1 MAILNKKWE
10 LLLERRKNHRRIK
23 MAKRLKELSK
33 LVDANKLY
41 SVEEAADLVKQTAKA
56 KFDESVEVHIRL
68 GIDPKQSDQI
78 VRGTVLLPNGIGK
91 TRTVFVVAKG
101 EKQTEAEKAGA
112 DKVGSTDLIEDIA
125 KGDLNFDVLVATPDC
140 MKDLSKVAK
149 ILGPKGLMPNPK
161 SGTVTFDIGKTV
173 QELKKGK
180 VAYKNDSFGIVHCSV
195 GKASFEKDKLVENIK
210 TLVSAVLKAKPS
222 AAKGQYVKSISVSS
236 TMGPGIYID
245 QNSKM

>member
-1 MAILNKKWE
+1 
-10 LLLERRKNHRRIK
+10 

-33 LVDANKLY
+33 LVDSSKLY

-91 TRTVFVVAKG
+91 TRTVFVIAKG

-161 SGTVTFDIGKTV
+161 SGTVTFDIARTV
-173 QELKKGK
+173 Q
-180 VAYKNDSFGIVHCSV
+180 
-195 GKASFEKDKLVENIK
+195 
-210 TLVSAVLKAKPS
+210 
-222 AAKGQYVKSISVSS
+222 
-236 TMGPGIYID
+236 
-245 QNSKM
+245 

>member
-1 MAILNKKWE
+1 
-10 LLLERRKNHRRIK
+10 

-91 TRTVFVVAKG
+91 TRTVFVIAKG

-112 DKVGSTDLIEDIA
+112 DKVGSTDLIEEIS
-125 KGDLNFDVLVATPDC
+125 KGELNFDVLVATPDC

-210 TLVSAVLKAKPS
+210 TLVSAVVKAKPS

>member
-1 MAILNKKWE
+1 
-10 LLLERRKNHRRIK
+10 

-112 DKVGSTDLIEDIA
+112 DKVGSADLIEDIA

>member
-1 MAILNKKWE
+1 
-10 LLLERRKNHRRIK
+10 

-33 LVDANKLY
+33 LVDSNKLY

-245 QNSKM
+245 QNTKM

>member
-1 MAILNKKWE
+1 
-10 LLLERRKNHRRIK
+10 

-161 SGTVTFDIGKTV
+161 SVTVTFDIGKTV

>member
-1 MAILNKKWE
+1 
-10 LLLERRKNHRRIK
+10 

-91 TRTVFVVAKG
+91 TRTVYVIAKG

>member
-1 MAILNKKWE
+1 
-10 LLLERRKNHRRIK
+10 

-180 VAYKNDSFGIVHCSV
+180 VAYKSDSFGIVHCSV

>member
-1 MAILNKKWE
+1 MTKRFKKV
-10 LLLERRKNHRRIK
+10 
-23 MAKRLKELSK
+23 SK
-33 LVDANKLY
+33 LVDSSKIY

-78 VRGTVLLPNGIGK
+78 VRGTILLPNGIGK
-91 TRTVFVVAKG
+91 TRSVVVIAKG
-101 EKQTEAEKAGA
+101 EKQIEAEKAGA
-112 DKVGSTDLIEDIA
+112 DKVGSTDIVEEIT
-125 KGDLNFDVLVATPDC
+125 KGWLDFDVLVATPDC

-180 VAYKNDSFGIVHCSV
+180 VAYKNDSFGIIHCSV
-195 GKASFEKDKLVENIK
+195 GKASFEKEKLVENIK
-210 TLVSAVLKAKPS
+210 ALVGAVVKAKPS
-222 AAKGQYVKSISVSS
+222 AAKGQYIKSVSISS
-236 TMGPGIYID
+236 TMGPGIYVD
-245 QNSKM
+245 SKM